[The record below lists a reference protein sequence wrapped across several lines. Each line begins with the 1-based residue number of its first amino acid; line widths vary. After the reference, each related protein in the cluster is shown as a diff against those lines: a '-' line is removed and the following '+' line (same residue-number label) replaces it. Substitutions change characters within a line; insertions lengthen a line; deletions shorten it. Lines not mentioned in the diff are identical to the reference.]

1 MCIFSIIK
9 SVIIKYN
16 NTMNEK
22 LDRLEDIKI
31 ENFVWIIYIGIIAL
45 SFYANSKEKDFIL
58 YNDLESKS
66 EYQNLMIL
74 IFGILFIIYIY
85 FAIDS
90 YMDDKNLD
98 DDDTEKKKAL
108 IYASF
113 IGSFLI
119 LISGIIFLTIAI
131 LDDNIDTEIAFN

>member
-1 MCIFSIIK
+1 M
-9 SVIIKYN
+9 
-16 NTMNEK
+16 
-22 LDRLEDIKI
+22 
-31 ENFVWIIYIGIIAL
+31 

-58 YNDLESKS
+58 YNDLKSKS

-74 IFGILFIIYIY
+74 IFGILLIIYIY

-90 YMDDKNLD
+90 YMDVKNLD
-98 DDDTEKKKAL
+98 DDDAEKKKAL

-119 LISGIIFLTIAI
+119 LISGIIFLTIAV